1 MVDGA
6 IDGTCRKV
14 TEFYRVGEQ
23 EGKVVRGIPC
33 VEGQGRTAFVMKVC
47 GKCGIQ
53 LALKRY
59 HNAAVL

>member
-1 MVDGA
+1 VDGA

-14 TEFYRVGEQ
+14 KEFCREGEQ
-23 EGKVVRGIPC
+23 EGKGVRGIPC
-33 VEGQGRTAFVMKVC
+33 MVGHGRTAFVMKVC

-59 HNAAVL
+59 HNAAVV